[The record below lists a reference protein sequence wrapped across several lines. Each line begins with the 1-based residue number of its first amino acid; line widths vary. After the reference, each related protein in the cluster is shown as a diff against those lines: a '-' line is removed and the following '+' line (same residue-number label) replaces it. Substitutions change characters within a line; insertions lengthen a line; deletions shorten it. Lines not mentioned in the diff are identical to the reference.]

1 MEFEESGRVRVD
13 TGEMD
18 LWKKFLLCFFGIV
31 VLLLIIIL
39 PLGFVGIE
47 YYEVR
52 VVSLKTCRGL
62 NL

>member
-1 MEFEESGRVRVD
+1 MELEEGERVRVD

-18 LWKKFLLCFFGIV
+18 LWKKLLLCSFGIV

-52 VVSLKTCRGL
+52 VVSLKTCRRL

>member
-1 MEFEESGRVRVD
+1 MELEEGERVRVD

-52 VVSLKTCRGL
+52 VFSHKTCRRL